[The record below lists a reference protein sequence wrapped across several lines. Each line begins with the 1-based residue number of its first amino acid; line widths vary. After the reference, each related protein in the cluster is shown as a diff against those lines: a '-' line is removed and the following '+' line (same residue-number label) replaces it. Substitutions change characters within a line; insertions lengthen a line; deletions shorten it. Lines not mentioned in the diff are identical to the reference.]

1 MIQYQFN
8 IRKIGNASNLSW
20 EKNIERFF
28 KSREIGDSG
37 DSSTLFKDLK
47 TVDEKLRIRRFHFFS
62 GPSPVS

>member
-8 IRKIGNASNLSW
+8 ISKIGNASDLSW
-20 EKNIERFF
+20 KKMIERFF
-28 KSREIGDSG
+28 KGREIGDSG

-47 TVDEKLRIRRFHFFS
+47 TVDEKLCIRRFHFFS